1 MDDRTGTR
9 QTLPMRQG
17 DDDVRHAYDTVAAD
31 YARLLPDTRAEQ
43 PLELAMVDA
52 FVSAVGHGPVLDAG
66 CGAGRMTRHLTGRGV
81 AVEGV
86 DLSPGMLEQ
95 ARRAQPGTRLTE
107 ASLTDLPF
115 GDGGFAGALVW
126 YSTIHLAD
134 DDLRTALAELVRVVR
149 PGGHLLVAFQ
159 AGTGT
164 RDLTGTYR
172 SLGHEVSL
180 VRHRRTAEQM
190 ATLLHDLGTREVAR
204 LVRSPAGTEVD
215 DQAVLLVRRAPGP

>member
-1 MDDRTGTR
+1 MDSRAATG

-17 DDDVRHAYDTVAAD
+17 HDDVRHAYDTVADD
-31 YARLLPDTRAEQ
+31 YARLLPDVRAEQ

-52 FVSAVGHGPVLDAG
+52 FVSAVGHGPALDAG
-66 CGAGRMTRHLTGRGV
+66 CGTGRMTRHLAGRGV

-86 DLSPGMLEQ
+86 DLSPGMLGR
-95 ARRAQPGTRLTE
+95 ARQAQPGTRFTE

-115 GDGGFAGALVW
+115 EDAGFAGALVW

-149 PGGHLLVAFQ
+149 PGGHLLVGFQ

-164 RDLTGTYR
+164 RDLAGTYR
-172 SLGHEVSL
+172 RLGHEVSL
-180 VRHRRTAEQM
+180 VRHRRTAEEM
-190 ATLLHDLGTREVAR
+190 ATLLRDLGTEEVAR
-204 LVRSPAGTEVD
+204 LVRAPAGTEMD
-215 DQAVLLVRRAPGP
+215 DQAVVLVQRPPRP